1 MRKQGN
7 KTKNVFKFKST
18 KKSLL
23 KDLLYL
29 LKIILQDLQIF
40 MNTIFTI

>member
-18 KKSLL
+18 KY
-23 KDLLYL
+23 LLYP
-29 LKIILQDLQIF
+29 LKIILQDLQI
-40 MNTIFTI
+40 NIYEYNIYNLGT